1 MMTPA
6 GKAVRAAAIVYTA
19 LLTLT
24 SLLPSGTGPLKG
36 WDASVSPDL
45 QDALHLPAYGGLV
58 VLWVLA
64 WSTRFRAGTAAVLLI
79 TLLCIA
85 FGAAMET
92 AQYFIPGRTCSLND
106 GLVNTLGTTLG
117 CIGVIAWR
125 RLRPA
130 KTPVSNSPR
139 VQESARCDQR

>member
-1 MMTPA
+1 MMMTRA

-64 WSTRFRAGTAAVLLI
+64 WSTRFRASAAAVLLI

-85 FGAAMET
+85 FGAAMDDDVN
-92 AQYFIPGRTCSLND
+92 QIGHSLGYKHVSQFD
-106 GLVNTLGTTLG
+106 DEFRDTFGLSPRAFRTTLRA
-117 CIGVIAWR
+117 VV
-125 RLRPA
+125 RL
-130 KTPVSNSPR
+130 
-139 VQESARCDQR
+139 C